1 MKAAKKPKAVAKKQE
16 QIIEWEC
23 EAGTTREQL
32 HSVIAVAGVL
42 ANASTVATFSKRHL
56 GECDGMRAV
65 AALQKSIAASR
76 SGDTSASDTLLI
88 GQATALNAIFHEM
101 MACSAAN
108 IGFHPDAMERYMRLG
123 LKAQSQCRAT
133 LESLAKIK
141 NPPNVAFV
149 KQANIAH
156 GPQQINNGIAVADE
170 PDGRASETGI
180 SPIELLE
187 NSSGEWMDSRATGT
201 AGGGD
206 SAMAALGK
214 VHRTKKSGGK
224 S

>member
-16 QIIEWEC
+16 QIFDWEC
-23 EAGTTREQL
+23 EAGTTLEQA
-32 HSVIAVAGVL
+32 HSEIAVAGVL
-42 ANASTVATFSKRHL
+42 ANASTMATFSKRHL
-56 GECDGMRAV
+56 GECDATRAV
-65 AALQKSIAASR
+65 ASLQRSIAASKR
-76 SGDTSASDTLLI
+76 GDMSVSDTLLI

-156 GPQQINNGIAVADE
+156 GPQQINNAIAVAVE

-180 SPIELLE
+180 APIELLE
-187 NSSGEWMDSRATGT
+187 NSNGEWMDTRAQSASGR
-201 AGGGD
+201 GD
-206 SAMAALGK
+206 PAVATVGN
-214 VHRTKKSGGK
+214 VHGPKDL
-224 S
+224 